1 VAEVRAAARPCITGE
16 AEHTEV
22 TLDAVNRRGKKIRC
36 RLSCTPLVGA
46 DGARAGVILLMEDA
60 GSPAA

>member
-22 TLDAVNRRGKKIRC
+22 TLDAVNRRGRKAAAAFR
-36 RLSCTPLVGA
+36 
-46 DGARAGVILLMEDA
+46 ARRSSALTARV
-60 GSPAA
+60 PASSS